1 MTKTPNQLNIE
12 RMLERMKVVETISPT
27 MCTAKWLQST
37 VYLMNGFTHSCHHPS
52 AHKIPLHELEGN
64 PSALHNTKF
73 KKIQR
78 KKMLNGERPEECQ
91 YCWNIEDLPGEHISD
106 RVYKSTDINWSEP
119 YIPMI
124 KEKGYK
130 DDIPPTYLEVAFEST
145 CNFKCAYCSP
155 DISSK
160 WLEEIKQHGAYPT
173 SWRTGNLG
181 WLEQQKR
188 MPIPQREENPYI
200 NAFWDWWPELY
211 ETLDTF
217 RITGGEPLL
226 SKNTW
231 AILEYIDNNPRQD
244 FNLAINSN
252 FDVPEEFIDRFIDY
266 FNRIAPKIKSFELYT
281 SCEASGEAAEYIR
294 YGMQYDRFMNNVKRY
309 LTETDGRV
317 NFMVTFNALSITT
330 FENFLNDVWNLRVDF
345 NEDDAMNRVPMMISY
360 LRWPPFMSARIL
372 PLEIKE
378 KYAAKYKAYVNA
390 HTRNASPNKAGRFYL
405 EELDQIDR
413 LCEFIM
419 GKPDEIERDRKDF
432 AIYFEEYDRRR
443 GTDFTGIFPELE
455 EFKNDQLVG

>member
-1 MTKTPNQLNIE
+1 MTKTPNQINIE
-12 RMLERMKVVETISPT
+12 KMIARMKKVESISPT

-52 AHKIPLHELEGN
+52 AHKIPLQELEGN

-91 YCWNIEDLPGEHISD
+91 YCWNIEDLKGDHISD
-106 RVYKSTDINWSEP
+106 RVYKSTDLNWSVP

-130 DDIPPTYLEVAFEST
+130 DDIQPTYLEVAFENT

-160 WLEEIKQHGAYPT
+160 WMEEIKQHGAYPT
-173 SWRTGNLG
+173 SRKTGDLD
-181 WLEQQKR
+181 WLKQSGK

-200 NAFWDWWPELY
+200 NAFWSWWPELY

-231 AILEYIDNNPRQD
+231 KILEYVNNNPRQD
-244 FNLAINSN
+244 FNLAVNSN
-252 FDVPEEFIDRFIDY
+252 FDVPEEFITRFIDY
-266 FNRIAPKIKSFELYT
+266 YHKIEPKIKSFELYT

-309 LTETDGRV
+309 LTETNGRV
-317 NFMVTFNALSITT
+317 NFMVTFNALSVTT
-330 FENFLNDVWNLRVDF
+330 FEDFLNDVWNLRVDF
-345 NEDDAMNRVPMMISY
+345 NEDDAENRIPMMIAY
-360 LRWPPFMSARIL
+360 LQWPPFMSAKIL
-372 PLEIKE
+372 SSEIKE
-378 KYAAKYKAYVNA
+378 KYSDKYKSYMNA
-390 HTRNASPNKAGRFYL
+390 HTRNTSPNKAGRFYL
-405 EELDQIDR
+405 EELDQINR

-419 GKPDEIERDRKDF
+419 GEPDEVERDRKDF
-432 AIYFEEYDRRR
+432 AIYFEEYDNRR
-443 GTDFTGIFPELE
+443 GTNFAKVFPELE
-455 EFKNDQLVG
+455 GFRKQCQK